1 MKYNLN
7 IVPTIKG
14 ENNEDIPYGINYSL
28 SIFLAE
34 ILENN
39 ISVDNPYLEYRISQE
54 LKTNNEVE
62 LDDTELVYLKS
73 LVERLQINNLLKGQI
88 LDLLVAV

>member
-88 LDLLVAV
+88 LDLLVDV